1 MWAPSDAGAE
11 AQKPY
16 AGYLAEA
23 LRRRLAPSD
32 AGAEAQKPYAGSMPE
47 ARKRRRAPSDAGA
60 PSASAATASSRTER
74 QGDAWEE
81 EEDQGGLSLFSFL
94 PDAAN
99 A

>member
-16 AGYLAEA
+16 AGYSAEA
-23 LRRRLAPSD
+23 LKRRL
-32 AGAEAQKPYAGSMPE
+32 
-47 ARKRRRAPSDAGA
+47 APSDAGA

-74 QGDAWEE
+74 QGDAKEE
-81 EEDQGGLSLFSFL
+81 EVGEEDGLSLFSFL